1 MPNSDAKP
9 LGYYP
14 QHYAKA
20 LERARITPDT
30 WIVVEEE
37 LNYREARATY
47 IKLTAMRAGLRQFE
61 PAGSELKEAAMTKRI
76 HISNPSVKHGE
87 LRKVMIKVDSRL
99 MRPSEV
105 FAKAL
110 ADFNAGLRS
119 TPF

>member
-14 QHYAKA
+14 QHYIKA
-20 LERARITPDT
+20 LDKARSAPDT
-30 WIVVEEE
+30 WIVVENE
-37 LNYREARATY
+37 LNQKEARSTY

-99 MRPSEV
+99 LRPSEQ
-105 FAKAL
+105 AAQSL
-110 ADFNAGLRS
+110 ADFAAGLRS